1 MTTEK
6 NKADAVPTQRKTNSV
21 APAETPPLTR
31 IVSADYV
38 GPKTI
43 TNVDLGDPIGAKILL
58 GSQGE
63 PDLVPDAIG
72 DGIVE
77 IAYWLVKQVVRTDEQ
92 TGEVKIS
99 ARTTLIGPDGVSF
112 GCESSGVIES
122 LDLIRQVYGDGPYDP
137 PIRCKLASSKTRHG
151 GRYYYLIAAD

>member
-6 NKADAVPTQRKTNSV
+6 DETVATPNQMVATKT
-21 APAETPPLTR
+21 APAETIPLAR
-31 IVSADYV
+31 IMS
-38 GPKTI
+38 
-43 TNVDLGDPIGAKILL
+43 GDRDVPAIGYNFDPRTPIGAKILL

-77 IAYWLVKQVVRTDEQ
+77 IAYWLVKRVVRTDEQ

-99 ARTTLIGPDGVSF
+99 ARTTLVGPDGVTF

-122 LDLIRQVYGDGPYDP
+122 LDLIRQIYGDGPYDP

-151 GRYYYLIAAD
+151 GRYYYLVAAD